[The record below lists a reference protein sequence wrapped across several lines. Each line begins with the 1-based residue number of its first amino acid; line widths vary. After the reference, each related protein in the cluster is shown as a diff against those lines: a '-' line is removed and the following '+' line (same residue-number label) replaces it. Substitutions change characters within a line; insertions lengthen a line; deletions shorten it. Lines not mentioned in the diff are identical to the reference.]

1 MSPVALRCRED
12 VESAA
17 KTMSAA
23 AELTVAV
30 ARTPSS
36 SPSTPPSVT
45 SPVLEVSVAVPPI
58 FRFAPPKSMEAAS
71 MLAWF
76 PTETPPFTAMPLL
89 CVHVVRPSAVPVASA
104 TEVSAERSSE
114 LVFSD
119 APLPSATEARFSSL
133 RIFLF
138 VSEPIVTFT
147 PSSASSSAFVLTT
160 EPAFAE
166 MFEAAVPVKVSFSAA
181 VAPSSEPAR
190 MTLLSAESET
200 EPTEMSFAA
209 MMPWSLTAAT
219 LTEPLT
225 AEITPLPI
233 ATSPR

>member
-1 MSPVALRCRED
+1 MF
-12 VESAA
+12 
-17 KTMSAA
+17 A

-36 SPSTPPSVT
+36 SPLTSPSVT
-45 SPVLEVSVAVPPI
+45 SPAVEFSVAVPPI
-58 FRFAPPKSMEAAS
+58 FRFAPPKSMEAAVMS
-71 MLAWF
+71 AWF
-76 PTETPPFTAMPLL
+76 PTTETSPATAMPLM
-89 CVHVVRPSAVPVASA
+89 CVHVVRSSAVPVASA
-104 TEVSAERSSE
+104 TDVSAERSPE

-133 RIFLF
+133 RIPAF
-138 VSEPIVTFT
+138 VPEPIVTFT
-147 PSSASSSAFVLTT
+147 PSASSSAFVLTT
-160 EPAFAE
+160 ESAFAE
-166 MFEAAVPVKVSFSAA
+166 MFESSAPVKVSLSAA

-190 MTLLSAESET
+190 TTLLSAESET

-209 MMPWSLTAAT
+209 MTPWSLTAAT
-219 LTEPLT
+219 LTEPAT